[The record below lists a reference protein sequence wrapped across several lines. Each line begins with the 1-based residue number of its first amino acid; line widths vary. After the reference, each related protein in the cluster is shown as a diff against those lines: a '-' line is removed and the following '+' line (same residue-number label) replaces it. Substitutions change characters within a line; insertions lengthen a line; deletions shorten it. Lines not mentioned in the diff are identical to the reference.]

1 MIDETLQDQAALHAL
16 GMLEGDE
23 ALAFQAALKGNAE
36 LQAMV
41 DEIAEAAAAVTHALP
56 ATKAPPEVLPRL
68 LAQIRAEPM
77 HAPAGRMA
85 ETDFSANWMP
95 WALAASIALAATV
108 GYFSGAKVTGVQS
121 RAEVARLRSRS
132 EQAESERER
141 LTTII
146 TTLKDERVA
155 MEKRVENLRQR
166 DALSQVQIAT
176 LKVQATALAK
186 AYANVAAYVV
196 WDAAGQNGV
205 MRFDKLPPAGANK
218 DYQMWI
224 IDPRYSDPVSAGIF
238 TTGAGGELN
247 VNFKPTRPIALARN
261 FAVSVE
267 PKGGSAKPGGP
278 IVLLSN

>member
-16 GMLEGDE
+16 GMLEGGE
-23 ALAFQAALKGNAE
+23 ASAFQAALKGSAE

-41 DEIAEAAAAVTHALP
+41 DEITAAAAALSHALP

-68 LAQIRAEPM
+68 LAQIGAEQMAAPVARM
-77 HAPAGRMA
+77 PDSEAPAR
-85 ETDFSANWMP
+85 WMP
-95 WALAASIALAATV
+95 WAIAASIALSGLT
-108 GYFSGAKVTGVQS
+108 GFFSGAKVQS
-121 RAEVARLRSRS
+121 VNARLELRDLQRQI
-132 EQAESERER
+132 EQADTEKKR
-141 LTTII
+141 LGTVIAG
-146 TTLKDERVA
+146 LKDERVA
-155 MEKRVENLRQR
+155 MQKRVDDLRQR

-196 WDAAGQNGV
+196 WDATAQNGV

-224 IDPRYSDPVSAGIF
+224 IDPRYDAPVSAGIF
-238 TTGAGGELN
+238 TAGTGGELN
-247 VNFKPTRPIALARN
+247 VNFKPTRPIALAQN
-261 FAVSVE
+261 FAISVE

>member
-16 GMLEGDE
+16 GMLEGEE
-23 ALAFQAALKGNAE
+23 ASAFQAALKGNAE
-36 LQAMV
+36 LQAIV
-41 DEIAEAAAAVTHALP
+41 DDITEAAAALSHALP
-56 ATKAPPEVLPRL
+56 STKAPPEVLPRL
-68 LAQIRAEPM
+68 LAQIGAEQM
-77 HAPAGRMA
+77 AAPVARVPDTEA
-85 ETDFSANWMP
+85 QWMP
-95 WALAASIALAATV
+95 WAIAASIALSGLT
-108 GYFSGAKVTGVQS
+108 GYFSGAKVQS
-121 RAEVARLRSRS
+121 VNTRSHLRELNRQI
-132 EQAESERER
+132 EQADTEKKR
-141 LTTII
+141 LGTVIAG
-146 TTLKDERVA
+146 LKDERVA
-155 MEKRVENLRQR
+155 MQKRVDDLRQR

-196 WDAAGQNGV
+196 WDATAQNGV

-224 IDPRYSDPVSAGIF
+224 IDPRYDAPVSAGIF
-238 TTGAGGELN
+238 TAGTGGELN

-261 FAVSVE
+261 FAISVE